1 MPWADPLAPPDPSSL
16 LRGSPEAGGDVFS
29 RTQAKTGFLRGTGT
43 GHQVP
48 GTLEPLGTPQ
58 ICPTQSRAGPIL
70 GLELQSCGKGAQT
83 LPGGGGSQTLRS
95 HRRAALPCGVLGATG
110 RPEAPLPTRAAR
122 LSGVKQ
128 VLQSSAASVTLR
140 ERRAVRRPAQLRAPL
155 TAPQAPLLTRG

>member
-83 LPGGGGSQTLRS
+83 LPGGGGPRPFDPIGGQRC
-95 HRRAALPCGVLGATG
+95 RVGCWG
-110 RPEAPLPTRAAR
+110 RP
-122 LSGVKQ
+122 
-128 VLQSSAASVTLR
+128 
-140 ERRAVRRPAQLRAPL
+140 AVRKPRYPRGPPGCPA
-155 TAPQAPLLTRG
+155 